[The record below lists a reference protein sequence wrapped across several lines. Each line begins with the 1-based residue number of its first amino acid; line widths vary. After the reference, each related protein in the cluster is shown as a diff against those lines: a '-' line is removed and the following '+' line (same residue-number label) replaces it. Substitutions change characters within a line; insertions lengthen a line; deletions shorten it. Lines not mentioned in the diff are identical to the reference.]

1 MWRIFSIVD
10 GFGSLVQRTH
20 HQWYVFRKKGRVFET
35 MCGLSWAEQ
44 ADRTWPTPPSTCTNN
59 HRKPGRKQV
68 VLTFG
73 PRQGL
78 SPGICQSSVPTHVR
92 ICNTLG
98 SLRMGSDFRS
108 VWENAPAEFQRYM
121 ENCLEGL
128 RDSICVPYLD
138 DIIVFSPDLWRTC
151 RKMCELFCRGCV
163 SHRIK
168 LKAKKCKLFK
178 KEVNYLGRIVSADG
192 YRVDPSNIKAVLALK
207 EAKPN
212 TVGDVRKLLG
222 LLGYYRKYIQ
232 DFSRIAQPLFKLLK
246 TPEVNGNRPLT
257 RTARRGQKG
266 NGTQAQ
272 SNHVISWTQE
282 HQGILERLLD
292 CLVNPPILGY
302 PDYGLPFV
310 LHTDASNNG
319 LGTVLYQRQSG
330 IMRVI
335 GYRSRDSYPSWEKL
349 SPSLWKAWIF

>member
-1 MWRIFSIVD
+1 MFGKGTGLRLCVDFRELNKRTEPDRHPLPRVQKTIENLGGNKWFSLLD
-10 GFGSLVQRTH
+10 QGKAYHQGFVSPQCQHMTAFVTP
-20 HQWYVFRKKGRVFET
+20 W
-35 MCGLSWAEQ
+35 GLYEW
-44 ADRTWPTPPSTCTNN
+44 
-59 HRKPGRKQV
+59 
-68 VLTFG
+68 
-73 PRQGL
+73 
-78 SPGICQSSVPTHVR
+78 VR
-92 ICNTLG
+92 IPFG
-98 SLRMGSDFRS
+98 LR
-108 VWENAPAEFQRYM
+108 NAPAEFQRYT

-138 DIIVFSPDLWRTC
+138 DIIVFSQTFDEHVENVQTVLR
-151 RKMCELFCRGCV
+151 RLR
-163 SHRIK
+163 SHGIK

-222 LLGYYRKYIQ
+222 LLGYYRKYNQ

-246 TPEVNGNRPLT
+246 TPEVNGN
-257 RTARRGQKG
+257 RRGQKG

-282 HQGILERLLD
+282 HQGVLERLFD

-319 LGTVLYQRQSG
+319 LGAVLYQRQSG

-335 GYRSRDSYPSWEKL
+335 GYGSRTLTPAERNYHLHSGKLEFLALKWAICEQFRDYLYYAPS
-349 SPSLWKAWIF
+349 FTVYTDNNQ